1 MYIKLSILILLFNFF
16 TDGTKEANIIT
27 PTDSVGSVGDEI
39 DELAGL
45 TLEEQQKQ
53 RAEWSTVRF
62 LDP

>member
-1 MYIKLSILILLFNFF
+1 MLFNFF

-27 PTDSVGSVGDEI
+27 PTDSVGSVGDGI

-45 TLEEQQKQ
+45 TLEEQEKQ

-62 LDP
+62 FDQYPTYF